1 MLTTLIYVVH
11 IVLCLCIIALV
22 MVQQG
27 KGASAGAAFGSGASG
42 TVFGAAGK
50 TNFLAKLTK
59 WCVVLFFITSLAMMF
74 NSGKITTT
82 GSVLD
87 EKQVESVIED
97 TDKSGANHIPN

>member
-59 WCVVLFFITSLAMMF
+59 
-74 NSGKITTT
+74 
-82 GSVLD
+82 
-87 EKQVESVIED
+87 
-97 TDKSGANHIPN
+97 